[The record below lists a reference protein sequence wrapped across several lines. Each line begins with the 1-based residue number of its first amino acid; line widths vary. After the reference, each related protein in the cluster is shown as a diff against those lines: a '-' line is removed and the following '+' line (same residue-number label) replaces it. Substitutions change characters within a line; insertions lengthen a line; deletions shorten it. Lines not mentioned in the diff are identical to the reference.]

1 MGTFRSE
8 TLDQA
13 ISIYKEIFSFSIFS
27 TPTLGDSRL
36 RLLALFYVLLM
47 FSIEWI
53 SRTSTNPLEFITQ
66 DIKRRIRWPIYI
78 FFQSQYY
85 YFLEKILVL
94 YTSNFSMKKFITHSI
109 YISFICTFVFCTSIA
124 NKWIY

>member
-1 MGTFRSE
+1 MKDTSSILTTYILVIIAWVPFRSE

-13 ISIYKEIFSFSIFS
+13 ISIYKEIFSFSIFP

-66 DIKRRIRWPIYI
+66 DIKADKMADIHFFFSLNTII
-78 FFQSQYY
+78 FWKRF
-85 YFLEKILVL
+85 
-94 YTSNFSMKKFITHSI
+94 
-109 YISFICTFVFCTSIA
+109 
-124 NKWIY
+124 